1 MRYKE
6 SSIANSGEMGNTMGL
21 KLHLFGPFAAHA
33 NGTPVEFLY
42 KGRNGVILAYLL
54 LRRASPPKDT
64 EVADLFWSDYTDP
77 DACLR
82 SWCRRLRDAVVGM
95 IEVKTIGGTV
105 HLLLQDAEVDLVLFD
120 TLLAEEEQ
128 SDVAALSQAV
138 SLFRRGPLL
147 QGVDDAWAESA
158 RAMRTPRLL
167 DALTALAQHA
177 ASSGQHAEARK
188 YHAVRVHLLLQR
200 LRETPRQEASWCD
213 LMEALIAAGERLE
226 AGEIYRRCQD
236 YFQQRQLP
244 PPPRMTELHRQLQ
257 TSAEASMATATSSPE
272 AESLGGAVPLGS
284 LFYIARA
291 ADTEFAAGI
300 ARRDSIISLRGPNQI
315 GKTSLLARGLEQA
328 RQAGARVI
336 LTDFRKFS
344 ATELQTLNSCCLAL
358 AQSLTDQLDLDVSPC
373 TGWHPERAPGDNFE
387 RFLRREVLK
396 KLATPLVWG
405 MDEVDRLFP
414 YEYKD
419 DIFGRFRAW
428 HNERALDP
436 AGPWQQLTLALTYA
450 TESYLL
456 IADLNRSPFNVG
468 TQITLSDWTCAQ
480 VADLNQRCGAPL
492 RSHDEV
498 ERFYRL
504 LGGHPYLVRR
514 GLQEMRAQHS
524 DIAALEA
531 ASELET
537 GPYAGHL
544 ERLFVFLA
552 LDTGTQGSSSLTE
565 AVLCVLRGEP
575 CPSVQSFARLWSA
588 GVLAGTSAQNATLR
602 CKLYA
607 NFLRKRL
614 L

>member
-1 MRYKE
+1 
-6 SSIANSGEMGNTMGL
+6 MGL
-21 KLHLFGPFAAHA
+21 KLHLFGHFAAHA
-33 NGTPVEFLY
+33 DGTPVEFLY

-54 LRRASPPKDT
+54 LRQEAPPRDT
-64 EVADLFWSDYTDP
+64 EVADLFWADYNDP
-77 DACLR
+77 DSCLR
-82 SWCRRLRDAVVGM
+82 SWCRRLREAVAGT
-95 IEVKTIGGTV
+95 IEVKTIGGAV
-105 HLLLQDAEVDLVLFD
+105 HLLLKDADIDLVAFD
-120 TLLAEEEQ
+120 SLLAEGEQ
-128 SDVAALSQAV
+128 GDLPALSRAV
-138 SLFRRGPLL
+138 GLFRRGPLL
-147 QGVDDAWAESA
+147 QGVDDAWAETA
-158 RAMRTPRLL
+158 RASRTLRCL
-167 DALTALAQHA
+167 DALTALARHA
-177 ASSGQHAEARK
+177 ATSGQHAEARK

-226 AGEIYRRCQD
+226 AAEIYRRCQD

-244 PPPRMTELHRQLQ
+244 PPPRMTELNRQLQ
-257 TSAEASMATATSSPE
+257 VAHAAAEGGVTPSASSPE

-284 LFYIARA
+284 PFYIARS
-291 ADTEFAAGI
+291 ADAEFAAGI
-300 ARRDSIISLRGPNQI
+300 ARRDSIISLRGPGQI

-328 RQAGARVI
+328 RQADARVI

-344 ATELQTLNSCCLAL
+344 TAELQTLNSCCLAL

-373 TGWHPERAPGDNFE
+373 DGWHSDRAPGDNFE
-387 RFLRREVLK
+387 RFLRREVLR

-436 AGPWQQLTLALTYA
+436 AGPWHQLTLALTYA

-480 VADLNQRCGAPL
+480 VADLNQRYGAPL
-492 RSHDEV
+492 RDAGEI

-504 LGGHPYLVRR
+504 VGGHPYLVRR
-514 GLQEMRAQHS
+514 GLQEMRSQRM

-531 ASELET
+531 ASEQDT
-537 GPYAGHL
+537 GPYTGHL
-544 ERLFVFLA
+544 EQLFVFLT
-552 LDTGTQGSSSLTE
+552 LDAETPHSSLTE

-575 CPSVQSFARLWSA
+575 CTSPQSFARLWSA
-588 GVLAGTSAQNATLR
+588 GVLTGTSAQNAVLR
-602 CKLYA
+602 CGLYA
-607 NFLRKRL
+607 GFLRKRL
-614 L
+614 R